1 MRGNLWNGKQ
11 RSCICGKVSVICV
24 SAESAREKL
33 SSARTARINTISAS
47 GRRDFSSHEWHERHD
62 FRKRKT
68 RFFYARIARI
78 NTISASERHDFSSH
92 ERHEWHDFR
101 KRNIQFFFARFF
113 FIRFF
118 FARMARINT
127 ISASGRH
134 DFSSHEWHEQTRF
147 PQAEDTIFQRTNG
160 TNKYDFRKRKT
171 RFFYARMA
179 RTNTIFASE
188 RHDLFSAFVRD
199 NRVIDLS
206 ISSHSC
212 LSCKAFSLADF
223 ADTQIYLSYNPA
235 DDLSGFLKPQMRG

>member
-1 MRGNLWNGKQ
+1 MEWKAAKLHLREGVCNL
-11 RSCICGKVSVICV
+11 RICGIC
-24 SAESAREKL
+24 
-33 SSARTARINTISAS
+33 
-47 GRRDFSSHEWHERHD
+47 ERKIKFCTNGTNKHD

-68 RFFYARIARI
+68 RFFFARMARTARFSQAED
-78 NTISASERHDFSSH
+78 TIFLRTNSTNK
-92 ERHEWHDFR
+92 HDFR

-147 PQAEDTIFQRTNG
+147 PQAKDTIFQRTNG

-206 ISSHSC
+206 ISSHSFHC
-212 LSCKAFSLADF
+212 ARNNRVIDLSISFRSCHSCK
-223 ADTQIYLSYNPA
+223 
-235 DDLSGFLKPQMRG
+235 K